1 MQGGGFIIDQGVRGG
16 VMRPIHGAGGSYLC
30 LCVGLGCDRVI
41 GI

>member
-1 MQGGGFIIDQGVRGG
+1 
-16 VMRPIHGAGGSYLC
+16 MRPIHGAGGSYLC